1 MPSGRTNLY
10 ATYRACERF
19 NLQPPNVKA
28 AWDDNT
34 NCVKSLLL
42 AYSQIRD
49 VEDAQKCVSPL

>member
-1 MPSGRTNLY
+1 MY

-49 VEDAQKCVSPL
+49 VEDAQRCVSPL